1 LSGDS
6 ERAARLE
13 NPPCISNWKNAKG
26 YTIPLDKRLAA
37 DGRGLQQTHI
47 NEKFA
52 KLAESLFIADRK
64 AREAV
69 EMRAQMEKKLA
80 KMEKEK
86 KEEHLR
92 MMAQKARDERAG
104 IGIPAAGRRVLFKG
118 IRTSVRFL
126 STDSLWSLLPPHK
139 NRFIE
144 IYKEL

>member
-1 LSGDS
+1 MQKDPMEPPRFKTNQKIPRGPPSPPAPVLHSPTRKVTVK
-6 ERAARLE
+6 EQQE
-13 NPPCISNWKNAKG
+13 WKIPPCISNWKNAKG

-69 EMRAQMEKKLA
+69 ELRAQMEKRIA

-86 KEEHLR
+86 REEHLR
-92 MMAQKARDERAG
+92 QMAQKARKTMDYG
-104 IGIPAAGRRVLFKG
+104 
-118 IRTSVRFL
+118 
-126 STDSLWSLLPPHK
+126 
-139 NRFIE
+139 
-144 IYKEL
+144 